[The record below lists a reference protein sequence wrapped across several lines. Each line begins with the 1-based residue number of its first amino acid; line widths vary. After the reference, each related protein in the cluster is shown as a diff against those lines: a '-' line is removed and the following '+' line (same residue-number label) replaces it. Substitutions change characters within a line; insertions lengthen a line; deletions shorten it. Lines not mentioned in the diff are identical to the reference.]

1 MNKKSVLLSNL
12 IIGAMLVSVGFIT
25 FGGFISKGN
34 SVYGQN
40 NTYFYENNS
49 YFDELS
55 QSVTTQKVNLT
66 GGTIQEGDA
75 TGNYWDSTLKVLVD
89 IVNGNL
95 LDHILDIVK
104 FSINSIGIN
113 IPDYIILI
121 LPIIF
126 TALFLF
132 AGIGA
137 LSGRSI

>member
-12 IIGAMLVSVGFIT
+12 IIGAILVSVCFLT
-25 FGGFISKGN
+25 FGGFLSKGN

-40 NTYFYENNS
+40 NTYSYENNS
-49 YFDELS
+49 YFDELYS
-55 QSVTTQKVNLT
+55 TISTQKVNLT

-95 LDHILDIVK
+95 LTNILGLIRV
-104 FSINSIGIN
+104 SINSIGIS
-113 IPDYIILI
+113 IPSYVVDVLA
-121 LPIIF
+121 IIF
-126 TALFLF
+126 ITLFLF